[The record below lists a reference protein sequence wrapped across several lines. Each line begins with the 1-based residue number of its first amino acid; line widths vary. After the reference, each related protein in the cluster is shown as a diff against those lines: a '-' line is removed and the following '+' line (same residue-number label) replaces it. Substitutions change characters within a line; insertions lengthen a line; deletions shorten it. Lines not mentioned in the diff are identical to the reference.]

1 MGALLNRRR
10 YMGGGAPQP
19 SYDENSYIQD
29 GLIFQLDGIAKGNS
43 ADPTTWVDLKGGMVL
58 AQHPDGNPVQ
68 SLANGWYFDGGARFY
83 NSTLTAYSQD
93 LTVEACIQSASGSG
107 NGFFHS
113 GGNTS
118 GKPMLYVVGT
128 GLLFLQRGKYA
139 QGNLGTRLKNNVPI
153 SISLN
158 QDRCLG
164 NGNTYAL
171 SSGTNYYTATGL
183 GTEVG
188 TYNESWMKGTV
199 YAIRL
204 YSRRL
209 TEEEQRHNI
218 LVDSKRFNFSLT

>member
-1 MGALLNRRR
+1 
-10 YMGGGAPQP
+10 MGGGASP

-43 ADPTTWVDLKGGMVL
+43 ADTTTWVDLKGGMVL

-93 LTVEACIQSASGSG
+93 LTVEACLQLASGSG
-107 NGFFHS
+107 DGIFHS

-118 GKPMLYVVGT
+118 GKPVLYFMST
-128 GLLFLQRGKYA
+128 SLLFLQRCHLA
-139 QGNLGTRLKNNVPI
+139 TGNIATRIKNGNPI

-164 NGNTYAL
+164 NNNTYAL
-171 SSGTNYYTATGL
+171 SSSTYYFTNTGL

-188 TYNESWMKGTV
+188 TSNNKWMKGTV
-199 YAIRL
+199 HAIRL

-218 LVDSKRFNFSLT
+218 MVDSKRFNFSLT